1 VLELGDPALAADHA
15 VIGHTLGIA
24 AVLAVAARVAPGAL
38 PRRVHAVGVE
48 AEVLDRFGTRLSPPV
63 RDALPEAVATVLACS
78 GSRPAWPTERPR
90 RVDSRT
96 GRSRRATWSADPG
109 VGQRAA

>member
-1 VLELGDPALAADHA
+1 MLELGDPALAADHA

-63 RDALPEAVATVLACS
+63 RDALPEAVATVLGLLGLAARVAD
-78 GSRPAWPTERPR
+78 GEAEARRQQDWEVTPR
-90 RVDSRT
+90 DL
-96 GRSRRATWSADPG
+96 
-109 VGQRAA
+109 VG